1 MPVCEPFHVENMVLP
16 SCSPVWRMNIAYMLG
31 LSCSSG
37 NGTNIKMLMP
47 CSTNWGPWDKIWK
60 FLRRS
65 LWAPINIIIITTT
78 ATITFAC
85 QCAKAFLDQSTK
97 LSYNDDDLPSCQNQ
111 LNVAAAGWRT
121 ARNLWCDVLGRSFQK
136 FCICT
141 SATTSPCG

>member
-1 MPVCEPFHVENMVLP
+1 MCTYNIYSINGNYNDVTILYIFFKNSKYIKIYCTYILHLLSESFHEENMALP
-16 SCSPVWRMNIAYMLG
+16 SSFQVWRMNIAYMLG

-78 ATITFAC
+78 ATTFAC
-85 QCAKAFLDQSTK
+85 QWMVCKGFE
-97 LSYNDDDLPSCQNQ
+97 
-111 LNVAAAGWRT
+111 G
-121 ARNLWCDVLGRSFQK
+121 
-136 FCICT
+136 
-141 SATTSPCG
+141 